1 MTNEPIEILE
11 RDLDDL
17 IAEAT
22 QGAAADSQAPK
33 SVTQRLDGVLAP
45 VLAKKLQE
53 AIQELNSIK
62 RMCGMINEG
71 EWADHGAQGPL
82 AQLTE
87 ATFSMLVGEANAA
100 KRDAVDAA
108 RWRFTRAFAVRPDLV
123 ARLEQFYGEVDVIQ
137 ARPRD
142 TEQAYDQATDDLM
155 ALAVREGAWSQT
167 ARHSQAEQHEA
178 QAVQAGDEPSV
189 AAFETHWYSQKST
202 AIGSTEAKRH
212 FDAGWKARPTQATA
226 IKLPPRC
233 PSGQEDD
240 FRRGCAQGFNACLIA
255 VSQLNAVP
263 GADHE

>member
-62 RMCGMINEG
+62 RMCGMISEG

-142 TEQAYDQATDDLM
+142 SEQAYDQATDDLM
-155 ALAVREGAWSQT
+155 ALAIREGAWSEPAAQIKPT
-167 ARHSQAEQHEA
+167 LPTTMGQMRQSKEWLYGYRAALSEAALKFRRADGTPGDVSKRLLAMRRDTFPGAAIEQ
-178 QAVQAGDEPSV
+178 D
-189 AAFETHWYSQKST
+189 
-202 AIGSTEAKRH
+202 
-212 FDAGWKARPTQATA
+212 RPTA
-226 IKLPPRC
+226 
-233 PSGQEDD
+233 
-240 FRRGCAQGFNACLIA
+240 
-255 VSQLNAVP
+255 
-263 GADHE
+263 

>member
-1 MTNEPIEILE
+1 MTQEPIEILE

-123 ARLEQFYGEVDVIQ
+123 ARLEQFYSEVDVIQ

-155 ALAVREGAWSQT
+155 ALAIREGAWSDVSLSPKASTSSDQY
-167 ARHSQAEQHEA
+167 RAELY
-178 QAVQAGDEPSV
+178 DEV
-189 AAFETHWYSQKST
+189 WQ
-202 AIGSTEAKRH
+202 
-212 FDAGWKARPTQATA
+212 KARGLGYANVTDAMVDLER
-226 IKLPPRC
+226 IKAR
-233 PSGQEDD
+233 
-240 FRRGCAQGFNACLIA
+240 FAQPVDGYDPDIDYNQDRPKA
-255 VSQLNAVP
+255 
-263 GADHE
+263 